1 MIISQHN
8 AYFHL
13 ISFQIPLLWRRPGPG
28 WSARRIPLG
37 GHWSRLHFPPL
48 GRRFRLRGNL
58 LHHCSIHFQNQKI
71 KTNSNCRG
79 RQILGFASFSLSLSY
94 EYSSKRRLHVIYSFV
109 KDYLEC
115 ERPHIEI
122 YAHISLF
129 SHAPSLSPLPR
140 SAVTMTPQDT
150 CRIECHTNDFGLLR

>member
-1 MIISQHN
+1 MASAAAWVVCSAHT
-8 AYFHL
+8 
-13 ISFQIPLLWRRPGPG
+13 SGRPLEPSTL
-28 WSARRIPLG
+28 SASWAP
-37 GHWSRLHFPPL
+37 FPPPWQSSTPL
-48 GRRFRLRGNL
+48 QHSLSGPKNQDQLKLPRKANFRLRHLMFL
-58 LHHCSIHFQNQKI
+58 L
-71 KTNSNCRG
+71 
-79 RQILGFASFSLSLSY
+79 SLSLSY

-150 CRIECHTNDFGLLR
+150 WRIECHTNDFGLLR